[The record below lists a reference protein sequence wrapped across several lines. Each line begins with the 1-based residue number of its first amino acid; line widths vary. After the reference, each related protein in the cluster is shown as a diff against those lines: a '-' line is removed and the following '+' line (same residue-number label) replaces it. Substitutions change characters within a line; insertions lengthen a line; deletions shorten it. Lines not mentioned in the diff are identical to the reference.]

1 MNAHPVLGK
10 ILPAALAVLLL
21 AAAAWM
27 APSLAQNKAQGKAA
41 ASAGRQSIV
50 ERGKYLAQ
58 AGDCIA
64 CHTVPGSKIFSGNRP
79 MPTPFG
85 TLYAPNITPDRE
97 TGIGKWSAGDFYN
110 MMHTGRSPKGYLLY
124 PAMPFASYT
133 KVTRA
138 DSDAIFA
145 YLRSVPPVRLQSR
158 EHELRFPYNNRALLI
173 GWRTLY
179 FKEGEFQPD
188 RAKSV
193 EWNRGAYLVEGLGHC
208 AMCHTPIN
216 ALGGSSQE
224 KAFQGG
230 LIPMQNWYAP
240 SLTSNREAGLGNWAL
255 QDIVDLLQKGV
266 SNRGTV
272 YGPMAE
278 VTFNSLQFMSDED
291 VRAMAVYLK
300 SLPADQGPASDPAE
314 APARADI
321 SQAYSEGR
329 RIYAARCAGCHGA
342 EGRGKLPHYPPLAR
356 NQSIGMGSAVNPIR
370 IVLNGGYPP
379 GTRRNPMPYGMPPF
393 AQDLNDNEIAAVVTF
408 IRTAWGNRG
417 APVNA
422 REVNQLRSATVE

>member
-1 MNAHPVLGK
+1 
-10 ILPAALAVLLL
+10 
-21 AAAAWM
+21 
-27 APSLAQNKAQGKAA
+27 
-41 ASAGRQSIV
+41 
-50 ERGKYLAQ
+50 
-58 AGDCIA
+58 
-64 CHTVPGSKIFSGNRP
+64 
-79 MPTPFG
+79 
-85 TLYAPNITPDRE
+85 
-97 TGIGKWSAGDFYN
+97 

-124 PAMPFASYT
+124 PAMPFASYS

-145 YLRSVPPVRLQSR
+145 YLRSVPAVRQPSR
-158 EHELRFPYNNRALLI
+158 EHDLRFPYNNRALLI

-179 FKEGEFQPD
+179 FQEGEYQPD
-188 RAKSV
+188 RGKSV
-193 EWNRGAYLVEGLGHC
+193 EWNRGAYLVQGLGHC

-240 SLTSNREAGLGNWAL
+240 SLTSNREAGLGDWEI

-266 SNRGTV
+266 SNRATV

-278 VTFNSLQFMSDED
+278 VTFNSLQFMSDDD

-300 SLPADQGPASDPAE
+300 SLPADKGPASDPAE
-314 APARADI
+314 SPLRADVN
-321 SQAYSEGR
+321 QVFSEGR
-329 RIYAARCAGCHGA
+329 RIYAARCANCHGA
-342 EGRGKLPHYPPLAR
+342 EGKGKLPHYPPLAR
-356 NQSIGMGSAVNPIR
+356 NQSIGMSSAVNPIR
-370 IVLNGGYPP
+370 MVLNGGYPP

-393 AQDLNDNEIAAVVTF
+393 AQDLNDTEIAAVVTF

-417 APVNA
+417 APVNT
-422 REVNQLRSATVE
+422 REVNELRSATVE